1 MTKWVRKVP
10 SSNNPKYAF
19 NKQQAKQ
26 TKYADVPYIPQL
38 IGVSNKTITGV
49 LQEELCRKNQIKTV
63 LVINA
68 IYVKYKYNGKGN
80 SADKAIY
87 EAKYLDRYHRG
98 KIDVLL
104 SEKDIDEHLA
114 ISISH
119 IDKKISDYLIHK
131 SGFILK
137 RINSI
142 SIETYTLCH
151 GTGGSFISTSKRLA
165 NIKSTINPDNKDLI
179 DLETK
184 KPSEKY
190 LQDALGLGDE
200 SKYLHQCLGWNEK
213 TATPKLVIASKNFK
227 RKYKIRLL
235 ALTDIIKSED
245 KDKYRQKNHF
255 LWIKNPSRLIYRDS
269 AHKEKKHL
277 CDGYFQSFPSE

>member
-190 LQDALGLGDE
+190 LQDALGL
-200 SKYLHQCLGWNEK
+200 
-213 TATPKLVIASKNFK
+213 
-227 RKYKIRLL
+227 
-235 ALTDIIKSED
+235 
-245 KDKYRQKNHF
+245 
-255 LWIKNPSRLIYRDS
+255 
-269 AHKEKKHL
+269 
-277 CDGYFQSFPSE
+277 YFTH